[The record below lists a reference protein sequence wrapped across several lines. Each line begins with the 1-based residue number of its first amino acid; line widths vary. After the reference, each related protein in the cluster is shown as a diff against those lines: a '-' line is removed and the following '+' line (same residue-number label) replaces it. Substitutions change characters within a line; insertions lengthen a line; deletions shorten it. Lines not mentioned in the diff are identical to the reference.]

1 MGRGEEEFWE
11 AQQGGGLCCQP
22 RAPVLLFPTTWH
34 GGLSHAATAMGLR
47 WIHGGLIGSCR
58 VTVTKE
64 EASQRLRA
72 HPNTKRPS
80 SSISSP
86 FWVFLPLFRPAS
98 LSVPGPGE
106 LELSLPRTGLSLPCG
121 SGQAALVPAGQ
132 SRLLAVESPEPQEK
146 ACVSGAG
153 WPLSCSMCGRSN
165 SFYGLFHVLS
175 LRIGT
180 DWCVLSWSWVCL
192 QEAPGPAFHSS
203 L

>member
-1 MGRGEEEFWE
+1 MR
-11 AQQGGGLCCQP
+11 QGGGLCCQP

-72 HPNTKRPS
+72 HPTTKQPS
-80 SSISSP
+80 SSTSSP

-106 LELSLPRTGLSLPCG
+106 LELSLLRTGLSLPCG
-121 SGQAALVPAGQ
+121 SGQAALVPAVQ
-132 SRLLAVESPEPQEK
+132 SRLRTPRKGEPRTPRK
-146 ACVSGAG
+146 GMCVWGG
-153 WPLSCSMCGRSN
+153 M
-165 SFYGLFHVLS
+165 
-175 LRIGT
+175 
-180 DWCVLSWSWVCL
+180 
-192 QEAPGPAFHSS
+192 APQ